1 MTTGRLRFYDGPT
14 AWGLIVGDDG
24 HLYMLH
30 GRDVLGTPLRE
41 GERVRF
47 APVRRAGGLSAIRV
61 QRVVP
66 VSGGAPSEAAS
77 GVRT

>member
-14 AWGLIVGDDG
+14 AWGVIVGDDG
-24 HLYMLH
+24 DLYMVQ

-47 APVRRAGGLSAIRV
+47 APVRRAGGLCATRV
-61 QRVVP
+61 QRVAVLAGD
-66 VSGGAPSEAAS
+66 VPSEPAP